1 MDKRDFGSLGAKGE
15 LTAHLH
21 DAHTIQGGL
30 EWRWSRAEYDYSVPL
45 YQQVTTQF
53 ILSRCVHCNLPHRSG
68 TEVDDRGWE
77 VKGYL
82 QDEWQP
88 HPRLALNIGGRYLF
102 QDYRRSGIQKYEIS
116 PRIALAIKPT
126 ENLTLRAAWGLYH
139 QPIDLMTISV
149 ETGVED
155 VGKAGQAIH
164 YIIGA
169 EYTSGKNFI
178 VRTEG
183 YYKLLTNLTG
193 QIQDFGRQTQIIP
206 PADSGHAK
214 GFDLF
219 GAYTL
224 SDRLTGSLGYAF
236 LITKASEE
244 DLIYDRPLFGEA
256 FYRDFDQRHT
266 ISLNGGYQIASR
278 WHLHL
283 AWRFHTGNP
292 TTPLKHTLS
301 LDSYGVESCERGF
314 GEYNTDRLPPYHS
327 LDLRLTKTSEYKS
340 WTLNWYV
347 QILNLYNRSNVHEYA
362 FSEIHDE
369 TTGKLIGCEV
379 SDEPL
384 FPILPTLGVSATF

>member
-1 MDKRDFGSLGAKGE
+1 MHLWDYRGE
-15 LTAHLH
+15 A
-21 DAHTIQGGL
+21 
-30 EWRWSRAEYDYSVPL
+30 
-45 YQQVTTQF
+45 
-53 ILSRCVHCNLPHRSG
+53 
-68 TEVDDRGWE
+68 EVDDRGWE
-77 VKGYL
+77 IKGYL
-82 QDEWQP
+82 QDEWQL
-88 HPRLALNIGGRYLF
+88 HPKLALNIGGRYLL
-102 QDYRRSGIQKYEIS
+102 QNYRRNDIQKYEVS
-116 PRIALAIKPT
+116 PRIALAVKPT

-139 QPIDLMTISV
+139 QPIDLMTIPV
-149 ETGVED
+149 ETGVKD
-155 VGKAGQAIH
+155 VGRAGQAIH

-169 EYTSGKNFI
+169 EYASERNFM
-178 VRTEG
+178 VRAEG
-183 YYKLLTNLTG
+183 YYKVLTNLAG

-219 GAYTL
+219 SAYAL

-236 LITKASEE
+236 STAKASEDNSIFE
-244 DLIYDRPLFGEA
+244 PPLFGET
-256 FYRDFDQRHT
+256 FYRNFDQRHT
-266 ISLNGGYQIASR
+266 ITLNGSYQIASR

-292 TTPLKHTLS
+292 TTPLEHTLVLNS
-301 LDSYGVESCERGF
+301 DGSMGCARDF

-347 QILNLYNRSNVHEYA
+347 QILNLYNRSNVHERV
-362 FSEIHDE
+362 FSEVRDE
-369 TTGKLIGCEV
+369 ATGTLTGCEV